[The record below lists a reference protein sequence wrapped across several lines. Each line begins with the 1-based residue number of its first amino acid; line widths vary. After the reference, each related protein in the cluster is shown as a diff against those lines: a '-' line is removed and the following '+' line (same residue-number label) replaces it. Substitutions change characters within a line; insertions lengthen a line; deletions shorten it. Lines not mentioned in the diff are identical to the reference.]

1 MLKGIN
7 AQKKYLPIYAGMQAG
22 KRFQNLLFRH
32 INGVKKILSQY
43 NYTGIVPRNNSAIV
57 KFALIKHLILA

>member
-1 MLKGIN
+1 MLKGMN

-32 INGVKKILSQY
+32 INDVKKIFSRY
-43 NYTGIVPRNNSAIV
+43 HYTCTAPGNNSAIV

>member
-1 MLKGIN
+1 MLKGMN

-32 INGVKKILSQY
+32 INGVKKYSPDTIIPVQLPVITAQ
-43 NYTGIVPRNNSAIV
+43 
-57 KFALIKHLILA
+57 L